1 MKKRQRTEYGSRRS
15 VSRLVAVQ
23 ALYQL
28 ELAGGEPNLAILQ
41 AQELNCRFK
50 DQLAELSFIL
60 PDNDLVNRLVFG
72 VVDKGAEIDDLVDR
86 ALLETRTVNGLEVVL
101 RIALRAG
108 TYVLLYHSD
117 IDPPVVI
124 DEYVEI
130 TKAFFGNK
138 EPALVN
144 GVLDRLAKMLASDK
158 V

>member
-60 PDNDLVNRLVFG
+60 PDNDLVKRLVFG

-101 RIALRAG
+101 RIVLRAG
-108 TYVLLYHSD
+108 TYELLYHSD
-117 IDPPVVI
+117 LQS
-124 DEYVEI
+124 EKY
-130 TKAFFGNK
+130 
-138 EPALVN
+138 L
-144 GVLDRLAKMLASDK
+144 
-158 V
+158 

>member
-50 DQLAELSFIL
+50 DQLAELSFIS
-60 PDNDLVNRLVFG
+60 PDNDLVKRLVFG

-108 TYVLLYHSD
+108 TYELLYHSD